1 MIPILYEVGEMS
13 FTTEGIGRLVD
24 CVECI
29 VTEERNGIY
38 ECEFTYPV
46 DGRHY
51 SDIQEGRIISVIH
64 DDSRTVQPFDIY
76 GRSAP
81 LNGLVTFY
89 AHHVSYRLG
98 SVVLRPFSSQNV
110 AITLSQFHLYAMTGN
125 PFSFWTDKT
134 DGGNFSLDVPKNVRE
149 VLGGSDGSILDVF
162 NGGEYE
168 FDKFQVKLYANR
180 GNDTEVEIR
189 YGKNLTDLKHDVD
202 VSGTY
207 NAVVPYYKSGD
218 DSLVISGSIV
228 TSSAVV
234 PDSFAFTTNTGEEI
248 TTNNGATIEF
258 FTAEYNVAPLDL
270 SGSFDEKPTQAAL
283 IEEAQAYMAKNKPW
297 DPSENITVDFVA
309 LWQMPEYE
317 QYTSL
322 QRVRLCDTVSVIYKE
337 LGTNAVRQK
346 VIKTVYDV
354 LNERYNSIELG
365 QTERTLAQTIQL
377 GTEKILENVPSRSMM
392 ADAIAEATT
401 KIMGGRGGHVVFN
414 TDGQGNPDE
423 ILIMDTANINT
434 AVSVIRINQ
443 NGIGFSQNGY
453 QGPFRSAWTIDGKF
467 NADFI
472 TAGQINTN
480 LIKTGSITSNDGS
493 VYFDLD
499 HNLLVCNRV
508 HGSIPKDVGSY
519 AYNGT
524 PIIDTSYDRV
534 SGKGYYTYVRIY
546 KDYAENNTNTI
557 YIEPAQGYVEG
568 TQWDVSTASRIYT
581 RDGNTPIRMA
591 FASSDYQSK
600 CWVECGKE
608 STYSSGAEKHYYVDL
623 RVGGTSGQN
632 GSGGTGIHIQDEK
645 RYGNGNILE
654 YAGVYI
660 TGGRLSASNASLGS
674 VSCSS
679 LNVTGTKS
687 RIVDTEDYGR
697 RYLYSYETPAPM
709 FGDIGEGEIGE
720 DGVCYVWIESI
731 FNETV
736 SKSGYQVFLQKYGE
750 GDCYVS
756 KKTSAYFLVA
766 GTPSMRFGWELK
778 AKQADFE
785 QIRLEKD
792 FGEDIE
798 RTKID
803 YGEDG
808 AAYYRMLIGGR
819 IL

>member
-1 MIPILYEVGEMS
+1 MIPILYDVGEMS

-134 DGGNFSLDVPKNVRE
+134 DGGNFSLGVPKNVRE

-207 NAVVPYYKSGD
+207 NAVVPYYKTGD
-218 DSLVISGSIV
+218 DNLVISGSIV

-234 PDSFAFTTNTGEEI
+234 TDSFAFTTNTGEEI

-377 GTEKILENVPSRSMM
+377 GTQKILENVPSRSMM

-434 AVSVIRINQ
+434 AVSVIRINK

-499 HNLLVCNRV
+499 HNLLVCNLFR
-508 HGSIPKDVGSY
+508 GSTPPGYIPDSATYPEFTVINTAWERNGSY
-519 AYNGT
+519 
-524 PIIDTSYDRV
+524 YD
-534 SGKGYYTYVRIY
+534 STVRIY
-546 KDYAENNTNTI
+546 KEPYDSTRTL
-557 YIEPAQGYVEG
+557 YIEPQKHRDSG
-568 TQWDVSTASRIYT
+568 TNCCIYT
-581 RDGNTPIRMA
+581 KGAGLRLEDRESNTNIPWMYTGSHR
-591 FASSDYQSK
+591 
-600 CWVECGKE
+600 
-608 STYSSGAEKHYYVDL
+608 AEL
-623 RVGGTSGQN
+623 RVGGTN
-632 GSGGTGIHIQDEK
+632 PGSGGSYVSVIDAAV
-645 RYGNGNILE
+645 
-654 YAGVYI
+654 YAGPKLICSEGRFTNLYVNNNQI
-660 TGGRLSASNASLGS
+660 TS
-674 VSCSS
+674 
-679 LNVTGTKS
+679 GTKS
-687 RIVDTEDYGR
+687 RIVETDEYGDR
-697 RYLYSYETPAPM
+697 LLYCYETAAPM
-709 FGDIGEGEIGE
+709 FGDVGEGVISE
-720 DGVCYVWIESI
+720 DGNCYVYIDPV
-731 FNETV
+731 F
-736 SKSGYQVFLQKYGE
+736 SKSVTLGQYQVFLQAYGN
-750 GDCYVS
+750 DSCYVS
-756 KKTSAYFLVA
+756 EKQPAYFVVSGVPGL
-766 GTPSMRFGWELK
+766 SFGWEIK
-778 AKQADFE
+778 AKQADFD
-785 QIRLEKD
+785 QIRMEKQI
-792 FGEDIE
+792 GQANIE
-798 RTKID
+798 TVD
-803 YGEDG
+803 YGELG
-808 AAYYRMLIGGR
+808 AEYYKELQGGR
-819 IL
+819 L

>member
-1 MIPILYEVGEMS
+1 MIPILYEVGEMT

-24 CVECI
+24 CIECI

-98 SVVLRPFSSQNV
+98 NVVLRPYSASNV
-110 AITLSQFHLYAMTGN
+110 ALALSRFSIYAMTGN
-125 PFSFWTDKT
+125 PFTFWTDKADT
-134 DGGNFSLDVPKNVRE
+134 GSFALNVPKSIRE
-149 VLGGSDGSILDVF
+149 VLGGSDGSILDAF

-168 FDKFQVKLYANR
+168 FDKFEVKLYANR
-180 GNDTEVEIR
+180 GTDTEVEIR
-189 YGKNLTDLKHDVD
+189 YGKNLTDLKHDID

-218 DSLVISGSIV
+218 DIPVISGAIV

-234 PDSFAFTTNTGEEI
+234 TDSYAFTTNTGEEI
-248 TTNNGATIEF
+248 TTNNGATIEL

-322 QRVRLCDTVSVIYKE
+322 QRVMLCDTVSVIYKE

-365 QTERTLAQTIQL
+365 QTEKTLAQTIQL
-377 GTEKILENVPSRSMM
+377 STQKILENVPSKNMM
-392 ADAIAEATT
+392 ADAIAEATA

-414 TDGQGNPDE
+414 TDGEGNPDE
-423 ILIMDTANINT
+423 ILIMDTASINT
-434 AVSVIRINQ
+434 AVNVIRINK
-443 NGIGFSQNGY
+443 NGIGFSQTGY

-467 NADFI
+467 NANWI
-472 TAGQINTN
+472 TAGAINTE
-480 LIKTGSITSNDGS
+480 LLKTGLIQSRDGS

-499 HNLLVCNRV
+499 NNTLVCNYLTGKPEKAPTYNYEVYPCYIDCGFWKSGNQGLRPV
-508 HGSIPKDVGSY
+508 IRMYADPENATIENAKQGLCIEPLMAWGYGYDGSY
-519 AYNGT
+519 YYYN
-524 PIIDTSYDRV
+524 YN
-534 SGKGYYTYVRIY
+534 RI
-546 KDYAENNTNTI
+546 
-557 YIEPAQGYVEG
+557 
-568 TQWDVSTASRIYT
+568 
-581 RDGNTPIRMA
+581 
-591 FASSDYQSK
+591 FASNQTGVQLCDWNNKVWVYTGYNYADY
-600 CWVECGKE
+600 
-608 STYSSGAEKHYYVDL
+608 GAATDNTTKPKIDL
-623 RVGGTSGQN
+623 RVN
-632 GSGGTGIHIQDEK
+632 GDGFGENGTGIYISEAAGI
-645 RYGNGNILE
+645 RCRGEINGGT
-654 YAGVYI
+654 A
-660 TGGRLSASNASLGS
+660 RFSNLY
-674 VSCSS
+674 VS
-679 LNVTGTKS
+679 NTKS
-687 RIVDTEDYGR
+687 RIVETDDYGER
-697 RYLYSYETPAPM
+697 ALYSYETPSPM
-709 FGDIGEGEIGE
+709 FGDIGEGTINE
-720 DGVCYVWIESI
+720 DGRCFVWIESI
-731 FNETV
+731 FDKTV
-736 SKSGYQVFLQKYGE
+736 TKYQYQVFLQKYGD

-756 KKTSAYFLVA
+756 EKTSAYFVVV
-766 GTPSMRFGWELK
+766 GTPHMAFGWEMK
-778 AKQADFE
+778 ARQKDYDQL
-785 QIRLEKD
+785 RLEVD
-792 FGEDIE
+792 YTSGIRTENDYNYGALAASYYSALIE
-798 RTKID
+798 
-803 YGEDG
+803 
-808 AAYYRMLIGGR
+808 GR
-819 IL
+819 LL

>member
-1 MIPILYEVGEMS
+1 MIPILYDVGEMS
-13 FTTEGIGRLVD
+13 YTTEGIGRLVD

-218 DSLVISGSIV
+218 DNLVISGSIV

-234 PDSFAFTTNTGEEI
+234 TDSFAFTTNTGEEI

-377 GTEKILENVPSRSMM
+377 GTQKILENVPSRSMM

-434 AVSVIRINQ
+434 AVSVIRINK

-472 TAGQINTN
+472 TAGQINTD
-480 LIKTGSITSNDGS
+480 LLKTGSIISNDGS

-499 HNLLVCNRV
+499 HNKLVCNLV
-508 HGSIPKDVGSY
+508 TGTPKKAPVYNYTVYPSVIDCGFWSSSGQGLRPVIRMYANPDSATLENVGQGLCFEPKQSRGYGTDGSY
-519 AYNGT
+519 YFFDYN
-524 PIIDTSYDRV
+524 
-534 SGKGYYTYVRIY
+534 RI
-546 KDYAENNTNTI
+546 
-557 YIEPAQGYVEG
+557 
-568 TQWDVSTASRIYT
+568 
-581 RDGNTPIRMA
+581 
-591 FASSDYQSK
+591 FASDNTGVQI
-600 CWVECGKE
+600 CDWNNDTWVYAGHNYAVYGVQAGETDRTQPK
-608 STYSSGAEKHYYVDL
+608 VDL
-623 RVGGTSGQN
+623 RVDGDDFGE
-632 GSGGTGIHIQDEK
+632 GGTGIYISTA
-645 RYGNGNILE
+645 
-654 YAGVYI
+654 AGI
-660 TGGRLSASNASLGS
+660 RLRGETRGGTARFSNLY
-674 VSCSS
+674 VSD
-679 LNVTGTKS
+679 TKS
-687 RIVDTEDYGR
+687 RIVETDDYGER
-697 RYLYSYETPAPM
+697 ALYSYETPSPM
-709 FGDIGEGEIGE
+709 FGDIGEGTINE
-720 DGVCYVWIESI
+720 DGRCFVWIESI
-731 FNETV
+731 FDKTV
-736 SKSGYQVFLQKYGE
+736 TKYQYQVFLQKYGD

-756 KKTSAYFLVA
+756 EKTNAYFVVV
-766 GTPSMRFGWELK
+766 GTPHMSFGWEMK
-778 AKQADFE
+778 ARQKDYDQL
-785 QIRLEKD
+785 RLEVD
-792 FGEDIE
+792 YTSEIRTENDYNYGALAASYYSALIE
-798 RTKID
+798 
-803 YGEDG
+803 
-808 AAYYRMLIGGR
+808 GR
-819 IL
+819 LL